1 MHNFTIGFNHKWWTN
16 PPRFKMQLCLSRSF
30 TGWPT
35 KYWRVWKFEN
45 SKSYRRSPNYLHK
58 FYSVTKRMWVLNKKL
73 VMFFFFDMEGNF
85 WSCIK
90 IPRYFFLGNCHSV
103 VLIHLNLNESQAD
116 SFCPRC
122 NCKYQTRSLTVI
134 KVVVILVIW
143 VISLLLFYMAF
154 LSILEPML
162 SKKRGLGLPSSIR
175 GGQGVAYR
183 YV

>member
-1 MHNFTIGFNHKWWTN
+1 
-16 PPRFKMQLCLSRSF
+16 
-30 TGWPT
+30 
-35 KYWRVWKFEN
+35 
-45 SKSYRRSPNYLHK
+45 
-58 FYSVTKRMWVLNKKL
+58 
-73 VMFFFFDMEGNF
+73 MFFFLIWREIFEVVLKFHD
-85 WSCIK
+85 I
-90 IPRYFFLGNCHSV
+90 FFILGNCRSV

>member
-1 MHNFTIGFNHKWWTN
+1 
-16 PPRFKMQLCLSRSF
+16 
-30 TGWPT
+30 
-35 KYWRVWKFEN
+35 
-45 SKSYRRSPNYLHK
+45 
-58 FYSVTKRMWVLNKKL
+58 
-73 VMFFFFDMEGNF
+73 MFFFLIWREIFEVVLKFHD
-85 WSCIK
+85 I
-90 IPRYFFLGNCHSV
+90 FFLGNCHSV